1 MPSSRRTPVTARLL
15 LPILLI
21 SAPISS
27 AQVLEFWSNGLKY
40 QALTRL
46 GLTVMHAPMP
56 HAIRDF
62 GVLQVAMN
70 NGSKRIWRVKPTDFV
85 FLPADGR
92 PPIRAVEERVV
103 IADLFRHAGRS
114 EVVKLQA
121 AYEQA
126 LFGNQHI
133 RSNNGYEQRR
143 ISALALGNRGVK
155 AAAAASALTFVQ
167 EELSPGDSTDGAV
180 FFPHNG
186 QPLGPGKVV
195 ALINGQVFEFRN
207 Q

>member
-1 MPSSRRTPVTARLL
+1 
-15 LPILLI
+15 
-21 SAPISS
+21 
-27 AQVLEFWSNGLKY
+27 
-40 QALTRL
+40 
-46 GLTVMHAPMP
+46 MHAPMP
-56 HAIRDF
+56 DSIREF

-85 FLPADGR
+85 FLPSDGR

-103 IADLFRHAGRS
+103 IADLFRNAGRS

-121 AYEQA
+121 AYEKA

-155 AAAAASALTFVQ
+155 AAAAASALTFVK

-180 FFPHNG
+180 FFPHEG
-186 QPLGPGKVV
+186 EPLGPGKIV
-195 ALINGQVFEFRN
+195 ALINGQVFEFRSH
-207 Q
+207 

>member
-1 MPSSRRTPVTARLL
+1 M
-15 LPILLI
+15 
-21 SAPISS
+21 
-27 AQVLEFWSNGLKY
+27 LEFWSNGLKY

-56 HAIRDF
+56 LSIREY

-85 FLPADGR
+85 FHPDDGR

-103 IADLFRHAGRS
+103 IADLFRNAGRN
-114 EVVKLQA
+114 EVVKLQT

-133 RSNNGYEQRR
+133 RSLNGYEQRR
-143 ISALALGNRGVK
+143 ISALAMGNHGVK
-155 AAAAASALTFVQ
+155 AAAAASAMTFV
-167 EELSPGDSTDGAV
+167 EHELSPGDSTDGAV
-180 FFPHNG
+180 FFRHGG
-186 QPLGPGKVV
+186 QPLGPGRIV
-195 ALINGQVFEFRN
+195 AVINGQLFDYPTP
-207 Q
+207 